1 MISCGDID
9 NQLNDIGSLFIYVS
23 YLPTSVD
30 LIALGL
36 DFAGVL
42 VNRGGGGP
50 EIFQSNHFVISLSA

>member
-42 VNRGGGGP
+42 VNPGGGGGSGN
-50 EIFQSNHFVISLSA
+50 ILI